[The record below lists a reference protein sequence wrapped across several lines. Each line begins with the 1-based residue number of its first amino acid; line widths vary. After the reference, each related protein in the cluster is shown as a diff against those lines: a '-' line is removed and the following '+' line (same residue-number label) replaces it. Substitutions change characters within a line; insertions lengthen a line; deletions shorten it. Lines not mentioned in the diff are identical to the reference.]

1 MCIDH
6 IDPEFVVDG
15 VHAVVVVG
23 VVDQK
28 VHLLD
33 RENFLIVNCL

>member
-15 VHAVVVVG
+15 VHVVVG